1 MKQEYSYGAVVY
13 RVDHGEI
20 QILLEFMNQGH
31 ISLPKGHIEAGETP
45 EGCAKGEFMQ
55 NKYKLPDHVKGSTLS
70 VVKCYEAYKRE
81 IKEETD
87 LDCAIDTSFS
97 HTISYSP
104 VKGVKKD
111 VTFFLATPLSNHI
124 KPQIEEVTKIVW
136 VSYYRALDL
145 LTHRS
150 DKEVLRDA
158 IKHIEEK
165 LKDK

>member
-45 EGCAKGEFMQ
+45 EECA
-55 NKYKLPDHVKGSTLS
+55 
-70 VVKCYEAYKRE
+70 KRE

-104 VKGVKKD
+104 VRGVKKD

-165 LKDK
+165 LKDE

>member
-45 EGCAKGEFMQ
+45 EECA
-55 NKYKLPDHVKGSTLS
+55 
-70 VVKCYEAYKRE
+70 KRE

-124 KPQIEEVTKIVW
+124 KPKIEEVTKIVW

>member
-45 EGCAKGEFMQ
+45 EECA
-55 NKYKLPDHVKGSTLS
+55 
-70 VVKCYEAYKRE
+70 KRE

-124 KPQIEEVTKIVW
+124 KSQIEEVTKIVW

>member
-31 ISLPKGHIEAGETP
+31 ISLAKGHIEAGETP
-45 EGCAKGEFMQ
+45 EGCA
-55 NKYKLPDHVKGSTLS
+55 
-70 VVKCYEAYKRE
+70 KRE

>member
-45 EGCAKGEFMQ
+45 EECA
-55 NKYKLPDHVKGSTLS
+55 
-70 VVKCYEAYKRE
+70 KRE

-97 HTISYSP
+97 HTISHSP

>member
-20 QILLEFMNQGH
+20 QILLELMNQGH

-45 EGCAKGEFMQ
+45 EECA
-55 NKYKLPDHVKGSTLS
+55 
-70 VVKCYEAYKRE
+70 KRE

>member
-45 EGCAKGEFMQ
+45 EGCAK
-55 NKYKLPDHVKGSTLS
+55 
-70 VVKCYEAYKRE
+70 RE

-87 LDCAIDTSFS
+87 LDCAIDISFS

>member
-45 EGCAKGEFMQ
+45 EECA
-55 NKYKLPDHVKGSTLS
+55 
-70 VVKCYEAYKRE
+70 KRE

-165 LKDK
+165 LKDE

>member
-45 EGCAKGEFMQ
+45 EECA
-55 NKYKLPDHVKGSTLS
+55 
-70 VVKCYEAYKRE
+70 KRE

-97 HTISYSP
+97 DTISYSP

>member
-45 EGCAKGEFMQ
+45 EECA
-55 NKYKLPDHVKGSTLS
+55 
-70 VVKCYEAYKRE
+70 KRE

-104 VKGVKKD
+104 VKGMKKD

>member
-45 EGCAKGEFMQ
+45 EECA
-55 NKYKLPDHVKGSTLS
+55 
-70 VVKCYEAYKRE
+70 KRE

>member
-45 EGCAKGEFMQ
+45 EGCAK
-55 NKYKLPDHVKGSTLS
+55 
-70 VVKCYEAYKRE
+70 RE

-104 VKGVKKD
+104 VRGVKKD

>member
-45 EGCAKGEFMQ
+45 EECA
-55 NKYKLPDHVKGSTLS
+55 
-70 VVKCYEAYKRE
+70 KRE
-81 IKEETD
+81 IKEETY

>member
-45 EGCAKGEFMQ
+45 EECA
-55 NKYKLPDHVKGSTLS
+55 
-70 VVKCYEAYKRE
+70 KRE
-81 IKEETD
+81 IKEETE

>member
-45 EGCAKGEFMQ
+45 EECA
-55 NKYKLPDHVKGSTLS
+55 
-70 VVKCYEAYKRE
+70 KRE

-87 LDCAIDTSFS
+87 FDCAIDTSFS